1 LIFFLIAILIRF
13 KFSQE
18 DPTEENFESM
28 LEFSKFYKRY
38 ILSKVYDPR
47 YIGLKDGQ
55 AAHNLQSPYL

>member
-18 DPTEENFESM
+18 DPTEENFETM